1 MKLFLLLCLFQQTTG
16 AARQTADTVGQPA
29 AAVRHPADTTRLK
42 VKQMGEVIIRAQKPV
57 YEQNAYGTV
66 VNVGNDL
73 LTPGSSAMEAL
84 QRSPGIRLD
93 PRYNALTLNGKTGI
107 TILIDGKLSH
117 LSPAQLITF
126 LNGMNAE
133 DIERIEIM
141 TTPPANFDAE
151 GSAGV
156 INIVL
161 KKNKRLGNHGSLSV
175 SGGYGQYVRGS
186 GSVRLEHNT
195 RKVELYAAYS
205 YSHDHGAYQLIAAGT
220 EVLPQ
225 WDGTTTFTY
234 GGEGTS
240 LSNSQIARGG
250 MTVHLDPKTT
260 LSGTLFYNVSQ
271 SSYHSLNQASY
282 AFPPDSTFAFAGD
295 IHSTG
300 TWKGAYASVG
310 FERHFKGSDKL
321 TADLDYERDIARGS
335 SSVLSTFLDEH
346 GAPVDPGDTAFA
358 PQQQGF
364 SGTHENAGSVKID
377 YSGQWGERVTL
388 ETGIKGD
395 YTSSLSSS
403 GLLSLVNG
411 AWVNRGGTTTTD
423 LRVREGIGAAYA
435 SFHIRLDT
443 TITLIAGVRYEF
455 SQTLGSTAS
464 AGDTLN
470 RTLNGLFPDI
480 FLSKK
485 LNERETLVASYTKRI
500 TRPTFDDLA
509 PSVGYNDPVSIFTG
523 NPLLRPT
530 ITHTLKLG
538 YTNRGYS
545 LSILASRDNYPIARY
560 QVAAHPGSDLVYI
573 EPQNL
578 DYQNAL
584 TFQAVLPIR
593 VTSWWT
599 LNTSLSGG
607 WTQYRASYNPVPY
620 GRTFASGSA
629 DVTSTVTLP
638 HQLSIEVYGNYT
650 TRGYNAA
657 LYNYWNA
664 ALSMG
669 IKKTIDAHSS
679 LLLSVTDLCRMQY
692 QSYLGA
698 VTTDSFDSKVWVT
711 YRPDSWV
718 RPVLKISYVRAF
730 GEKR

>member
-1 MKLFLLLCLFQQTTG
+1 MKLLLLLSLFQQTGSAGKATPDT
-16 AARQTADTVGQPA
+16 AR
-29 AAVRHPADTTRLK
+29 

-57 YEQNAYGTV
+57 YEQNAYGTI
-66 VNVGNDL
+66 VNVGNDV
-73 LTPGSSAMEAL
+73 LTPGSSALEAL

-93 PRYNALTLNGKTGI
+93 PRYNTLSLNGKSGI
-107 TILIDGKLSH
+107 TILINGKLTH
-117 LSPAQLITF
+117 LSPTQLMTF
-126 LNGMNAE
+126 LNGMNAD

-141 TTPPANFDAE
+141 NTPPANFDAA

-161 KKNKRLGNHGSLSV
+161 KKNKRLGNHGSLSL
-175 SGGYGQYVRGS
+175 SGGYGQYEKAS

-195 RKVELYAAYS
+195 RKMELYGAYS
-205 YSHDHGAYQLIAAGT
+205 YSHDHGASQLIAGGT

-234 GGEGTS
+234 GGEGES

-250 MTVHLDPKTT
+250 LTAHLDAKTT
-260 LSGTLFYNVSQ
+260 LGGELFYNYAR
-271 SSYHSLNQASY
+271 SSYHSLNRASY
-282 AFPPDSTFAFAGD
+282 AFPPDSTFAFEGD
-295 IHSTG
+295 IHSAS
-300 TWKGAYASVG
+300 TWKGAYGTVNL
-310 FERHFKGSDKL
+310 ERQFKGSDKL
-321 TADLDYERDIARGS
+321 TVSLEYDHDIASTR
-335 SSVLSTFLDEH
+335 SSVLSTFLDEQ

-364 SGTHENAGSVKID
+364 SGIHQDEGEVKID
-377 YSGQWGERVTL
+377 YSGQLGKRVTL

-395 YTSSLSSS
+395 YSSTLSSS

-411 AWVNRGGTTTTD
+411 VWVDRGGTTTTN
-423 LRVREGIGAAYA
+423 LLVREGIGAAYA

-443 TITLIAGVRYEF
+443 TTTLIAGVRYEF
-455 SQTLGSTAS
+455 SNTRGSTAS

-485 LNERETLVASYTKRI
+485 LDDRQTLVASYTKRI
-500 TRPTFDDLA
+500 TRPSFDDLA
-509 PSVGYNDPVSIFTG
+509 PSVGYNDPVSVFTG

-538 YTNRGYS
+538 YSNRGYS
-545 LSILASRDNYPIARY
+545 LSVFASRDNYPIARY
-560 QVAAHPGSDLVYI
+560 QVVAHPGSDLVYI

-578 DYQNAL
+578 DYQNSL
-584 TFQAVLPIR
+584 MFQAVLPVR
-593 VTSWWT
+593 VTSWWNI
-599 LNTSLSGG
+599 NTSLSAG
-607 WTQYRASYNPVPY
+607 WTQFKASYNPVPFS
-620 GRTFASGSA
+620 RTYAAGSA
-629 DVTSTVTLP
+629 NVTSTVTLP
-638 HQLSIEVYGNYT
+638 RRFVFEVYGNYT
-650 TRGYNAA
+650 TPGYSSTS
-657 LYNYWNA
+657 YNYWNA

-669 IKKTIDAHSS
+669 IKKTIDARSN

-698 VTTDSFDSKVWVT
+698 VTTDAFHSNVWVT
-711 YRPDSWV
+711 YRPESWV
-718 RPVLKISYVRAF
+718 RPVLKVSYVRTF
-730 GEKR
+730 GEGR